1 MDMALTVDEIMRA
14 LLERRV
20 MLFYQAIVCAKTKK
34 IDHFEALLR
43 LVDED
48 GEIITPNRFIGVA
61 EDNNLIHHLDRRVL
75 DVAAVTLH
83 VRDNIRLAV
92 NISAATLKNDVAA
105 HDYLAKLKSLGP
117 QARQIMIELT
127 ETLDPGDLAGVNAFA
142 SAARAMGCRF
152 AIDDFGAGHSSFKSL
167 MAAEADEIK
176 IDGSFARGI
185 ATTAYK
191 QSFVRLIVDMAQTFD
206 IKTVAECV
214 DNEADAQMLT
224 EYGVDFLQG
233 YLYSK
238 PTAEPDWPLA
248 RPQSI
253 PLSEVG

>member
-1 MDMALTVDEIMRA
+1 MDNALSVDDIMRA
-14 LLERRV
+14 LAERRV
-20 MLFYQAIVCAKTKK
+20 TLFYQAVVCARTKA

-48 GEIITPNRFIGVA
+48 GGIITPNRFISVA
-61 EDNNLIHHLDRRVL
+61 EDHNLIHHLDRRVL
-75 DVAAVTLH
+75 DIAAVTLR

-92 NISAATLKNDVAA
+92 NISAATLNNDVAA
-105 HDYLAKLKSLGP
+105 HDYLAKIKSFGP

-142 SAARAMGCRF
+142 ASARELGCRF

-176 IDGSFARGI
+176 IDGSFVRGI
-185 ATTAYK
+185 ATTSYK

-214 DNEADAQMLT
+214 DNDADADMLT
-224 EYGVDFLQG
+224 AYGVDFLQG

-238 PTAEPDWPLA
+238 PAAEPDWPLS
-248 RPQSI
+248 RPERA

>member
-1 MDMALTVDEIMRA
+1 MDMALTVDDIMRA

-20 MLFYQAIVCAKTKK
+20 TLFYQPVICAKTKE

-43 LVDED
+43 LVDEV
-48 GEIITPNRFIGVA
+48 GGIITPNRFIKTA

-75 DVAAVTLH
+75 DIAAVTLS

-105 HDYLAKLKSLGP
+105 HDYLLKLKALGP
-117 QARQIMIELT
+117 QAAQIMIELT
-127 ETLDPGDLAGVNAFA
+127 ETIDPGDLAGVNAFA
-142 SAARAMGCRF
+142 AAARGMGCRF

-185 ATTAYK
+185 ATTSYK

-214 DNEADAQMLT
+214 DNVADAEMLT
-224 EYGVDFLQG
+224 EFGVDFLQG
-233 YLYSK
+233 YLFSK
-238 PTAEPDWPLA
+238 PTAEPDWPLS
-248 RPQSI
+248 RPQRI